1 MRRPNIL
8 DVVEAVTTVAPAH
21 PEVSAW
27 WYVPAGRMA
36 AGAVEGDATIE
47 PGRPVML
54 VVEPSDGAALDLSAI
69 GAELS
74 GQLWRMPV
82 AVRVRKGTAEGEA
95 LYRLVTRKA

>member
-27 WYVPAGRMA
+27 WYVPTGRIV
-36 AGAVEGDATIE
+36 AGAVGGDAPVE
-47 PGRPVML
+47 PGRLVEL
-54 VVEPSDGAALDLSAI
+54 VVEPSDGVEPDLSAI

-74 GQLWRMPV
+74 GRLWRTPV
-82 AVRVRKGTAEGEA
+82 AMRVRQATAEGEA
-95 LYRLVTRKA
+95 LYRLVTWKG